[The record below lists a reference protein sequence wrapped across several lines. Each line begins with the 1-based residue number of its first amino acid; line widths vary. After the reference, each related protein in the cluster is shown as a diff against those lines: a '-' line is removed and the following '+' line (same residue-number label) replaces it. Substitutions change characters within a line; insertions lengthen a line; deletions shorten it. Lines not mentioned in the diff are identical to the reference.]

1 MFQNMDGNAI
11 NVNEEKRETRNVL
24 NIFSNIFTKK
34 NILIYVV
41 SLLVSL
47 VSIGGDFSVF
57 SISMLGA
64 CLGSSVPI
72 LGIII
77 VSLIGNGIK
86 FGVGGAL
93 EYFLTTLVLVVSLFI
108 FKPRYNENE
117 RNEKIRI
124 GKNIFLATIVI
135 QIAKYAISG
144 FTLYDILF
152 GITVSIIAMVF
163 YKIFVN
169 SIVVL
174 QDFREKRAFSIEEL
188 MGASLLLA
196 IAVGAFGDFNIVGFN
211 IRNIL
216 SIFIVMALGWKNGI
230 LVGTTSGVT
239 IGVTL
244 GVITGSEPI
253 MIAAYAISG
262 MLAGVFNKL
271 GKIGVI
277 VGFALGNVLLA
288 YVSNG
293 YTVEL
298 IYFKEIL
305 VASIGLLLLPKN
317 FQIDLEEFIGNSKF
331 LPVTPNGALN
341 KSKEVA
347 ENLTHVSDAIKEMA
361 VSYRG
366 NVEDA
371 SDEEI
376 DDKNQQI
383 FMTELLNN
391 LEPYKENMLYDD
403 IANPESEITKKIF
416 EYLLDKQEI
425 DRKALLEI
433 FADCNSYVVGFE
445 DKEISKY
452 LDDNISQMVT
462 LINISY
468 KVSKNDFIW
477 RKKIEQNQ
485 RNIGNQL
492 TAMSKAIEKMA
503 KGMKEEIQEEANGE
517 NYQKQV
523 LEITELLKQ
532 KDLEIEEL
540 SIQKQDRFFVTIYT
554 KEILETSK
562 IELIEKLLTKSLEE
576 KIVLNDETSV
586 GTKYI
591 FLSDDKY
598 EMAIGN
604 SMATKSKSEVSGDS
618 TLSIRLKDGKY
629 LVAISDGMGTGNQA
643 KKSSTQALKM
653 LENLLLSGFDKK
665 TSLDL
670 INSALINSSAVEQ
683 NNEIFATLDIAII
696 DLYKGNIEFI
706 KSGACPTYIKN
717 NKRVQI
723 IKASSLPTGI
733 VDKRNIQ
740 TFDYHI
746 NSGDKLLM
754 CTDGVLDANIEY
766 KNKDLWLKYLLE
778 DIETTNTGKI
788 ADLILNEAIDNNFG
802 VIKDDMSIVVCKFK
816 KRD

>member
-11 NVNEEKRETRNVL
+11 NVNEGKKEVKSEV
-24 NIFSNIFTKK
+24 NIFSNVFTKK
-34 NILIYVV
+34 NILIYIV

-47 VSIGGDFSVF
+47 VSIGWDFSVF
-57 SISMLGA
+57 SISLLGA
-64 CLGSSVPI
+64 CLGSSVPV
-72 LGIII
+72 LGIVFI
-77 VSLIGNGIK
+77 SLIGNGIK
-86 FGVGGAL
+86 FGIGGTL

-124 GKNIFLATIVI
+124 GKNIFLATIII

-144 FTLYDILF
+144 FTLYDILS

-174 QDFREKRAFSIEEL
+174 QDFREKKAFSIEEL

-196 IAVGAFGDFNIVGFN
+196 ISVGAFGDFNIIGFN

-216 SIFIVMALGWKNGI
+216 SIFIVMALGWKNGV

-262 MLAGVFNKL
+262 MLAGIFNRL

-277 VGFALGNVLLA
+277 IGFALGNILLA

-361 VSYRG
+361 TSYRG
-366 NVEDA
+366 N
-371 SDEEI
+371 I
-376 DDKNQQI
+376 DDESDIEINEKNKEI

-391 LEPYKENMLYDD
+391 LEPYKDNMLYDD
-403 IANPESEITKKIF
+403 IANPEGEITQKIF
-416 EYLLDKQEI
+416 EYLLDKQQI
-425 DRKALLEI
+425 DRKALLQI
-433 FADCNSYVVGFE
+433 FADCNSYVVGFD
-445 DKEISKY
+445 DKEVSQY
-452 LDDNISQMVT
+452 LEDNISQMIT

-485 RNIGNQL
+485 KNIENQL

-503 KGMKEEIQEEANGE
+503 KGMKQEIQEEVRGKNE
-517 NYQKQV
+517 NYQKEIV
-523 LEITELLKQ
+523 EITELLKQ
-532 KDLEIEEL
+532 KDIQVEEI
-540 SIQKQDRFFVTIYT
+540 SIQKQDRFFITIYA
-554 KEILETSK
+554 KEILETAK
-562 IELIEKLLTKSLEE
+562 IELIEKLLTKSLGE

-586 GTKYI
+586 GTKYT
-591 FLSDDKY
+591 FLSDDKF

-618 TLSIRLKDGKY
+618 LLNIRLKDGKY

-670 INSALINSSAVEQ
+670 INSSLINQ
-683 NNEIFATLDIAII
+683 DNEVFATLDIAIV

-723 IKASSLPTGI
+723 IKANSLPTGI
-733 VDKRNIQ
+733 IEKGNIQ
-740 TFDYHI
+740 TFDYDI
-746 NSGDKLLM
+746 NSGDILLM

-802 VIKDDMSIVVCKFK
+802 VIKDDMSIIVCKFK